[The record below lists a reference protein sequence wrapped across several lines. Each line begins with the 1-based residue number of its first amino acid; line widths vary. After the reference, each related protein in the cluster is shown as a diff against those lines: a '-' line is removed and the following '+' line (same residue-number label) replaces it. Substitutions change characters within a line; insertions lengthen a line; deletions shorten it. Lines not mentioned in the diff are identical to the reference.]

1 MQKSNNE
8 SNGGDSK
15 MKQSEAI
22 KILINA
28 NKWRRGAKIEMP
40 NPKQFGEAIDFAILE
55 LKQNKKLIID
65 LRSQNHSLRVQL
77 SDIKD
82 GEY

>member
-1 MQKSNNE
+1 
-8 SNGGDSK
+8 
-15 MKQSEAI
+15 MKISEAI
-22 KILINA
+22 KILIHA
-28 NKWRRGAKIEMP
+28 NKWRRGAEIEMP

-65 LRSQNHSLRVQL
+65 LQSRNHNLRVQL

-82 GEY
+82 GGF

>member
-1 MQKSNNE
+1 
-8 SNGGDSK
+8 
-15 MKQSEAI
+15 MKQLEAI

-28 NKWRRGAKIEMP
+28 NKWRRGAEMP
-40 NPKQFGEAIDFAILE
+40 NPKQIGEAIDFAILK

-65 LRSQNHSLRVQL
+65 LQSQNHNLRVQL

-82 GEY
+82 GRF